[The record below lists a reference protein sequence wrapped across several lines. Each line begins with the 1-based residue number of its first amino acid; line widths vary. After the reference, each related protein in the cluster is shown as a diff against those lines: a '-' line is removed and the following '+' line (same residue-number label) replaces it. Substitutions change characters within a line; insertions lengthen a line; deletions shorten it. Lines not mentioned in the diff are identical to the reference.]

1 MYNKIFIMPQL
12 AITYAPNLSGG
23 APANT
28 TNTGSFYVG
37 RQIAGR
43 VWNQTVSQTT
53 TDTLF
58 YSSPLSASYF
68 TIALPN
74 KKDAGGAGNPPTDQP
89 QFMPTTLG
97 GVPSKGDAAFIAAC
111 NYALQNF
118 DTDGNP
124 IDRAGAGPAA
134 NGVGCDTVSNCK
146 LRFDQVGWFQDYDTV
161 IP

>member
-1 MYNKIFIMPQL
+1 MSQL
-12 AITYAPNLSGG
+12 AITYAPNLDGS

-28 TNTGSFYVG
+28 VNTGSFYIG

-43 VWNQTVSQTT
+43 VWNYTVAQTT
-53 TDTLF
+53 TDTYF

-74 KKDAGGAGNPPTDQP
+74 KKDSGGTGNPPTDQP
-89 QFMPTTLG
+89 QFLPSLLG
-97 GVPSKGDAAFIAAC
+97 GSPSKGDAAFIAAC
-111 NYALQNF
+111 DFALKNY

-124 IDRAGAGPAA
+124 IDRAGAGPPA
-134 NGVGCDTVSNCK
+134 NGVGCATVSECK
-146 LRFDQVGWFQDYDTV
+146 LRFDQVNWFQDYSTV